1 MAPLPMRF
9 RAQWPPAPALQP
21 CRVGGGTSR
30 RNKRCKQRLRWR
42 KKRQPPSE
50 RSTADPRSERSW
62 MPLPEK
68 AEIRSC
74 CFAPPADRDEQRESK
89 YCGQTGQTDRRHDYK
104 AVAPGFR
111 IVVITIQKYPIDKL
125 TDLILACLN
134 QA

>member
-1 MAPLPMRF
+1 
-9 RAQWPPAPALQP
+9 
-21 CRVGGGTSR
+21 
-30 RNKRCKQRLRWR
+30 
-42 KKRQPPSE
+42 
-50 RSTADPRSERSW
+50 

-125 TDLILACLN
+125 TDEGYRKLLRSVPVAGPYLYHSKYHPKYRTPFQRGVVTKAVN
-134 QA
+134 RTAVQ